1 MCNDSVNIKEGQLIL
16 VTPVGCCDGTYF
28 MDSIQ
33 LTNEDGSKS
42 TVNCNH
48 FALAVYSLE
57 FDTVTYAYTLGR
69 GYQILLKPYSEML
82 HRKWEKP
89 RPLYNMCHQ
98 PGSDVV

>member
-16 VTPVGCCDGTYF
+16 ITLVGCCDGTYF

-42 TVNCNH
+42 TGCTVNCNH

-57 FDTVTYAYTLGR
+57 FDTVTYTDTLGW
-69 GYQILLKPYSEML
+69 GI
-82 HRKWEKP
+82 
-89 RPLYNMCHQ
+89 
-98 PGSDVV
+98 